1 MATSRVSTTAFRL
14 VLLTP
19 LLATILLA
27 SHAPAK
33 EALDS
38 ARIEA
43 LAAMLPESPVGVGR
57 PIADRQAWQAVA
69 KAPQFKRVV
78 REAERLMARPIPE
91 TTDELYLEF
100 SQTGNRTRYQRVWSQ
115 RHSRFPALVLA
126 ECIENRGRFVP
137 AIEEAIRAVC
147 EEKTWVYPAH
157 DRSLRNFRGEA
168 IEIDLG
174 SAATSW
180 NLATADYWLGDVL
193 SQETRDLVRSELE
206 RRCFGP
212 LESYVQKGKP
222 RLWWATGTNNWN
234 AVCLAG
240 VTGAAVANIE
250 SPQRRAFF
258 IAAAE
263 KYVQYFLKGFTPD
276 GYCSEGLG
284 YWNYGFGHYVL
295 LAETIHQATAGRAD
309 LLEEPSVRQ
318 IARFGVRMEVL
329 PGVYPAFADCHVSS
343 RPDTRLTAFLSRRF
357 AWGLDAIEGRGL
369 LLAAGPSSSLFTL
382 GIYGCENS
390 ASRVAA
396 AEASTSEQPLRDWFP
411 DAGILICR
419 PRPGSARGLGV
430 ALKGGHNA
438 EHHNHNDVG
447 SFVVA
452 LAGKTPLV
460 DPGSEVYTAR
470 TFSGERYASGVLNS
484 FGHPVPI
491 VAGELQARGRSAA
504 AKVLKAE
511 FTDEQDT
518 LVLDMSAAYKV
529 EGLKKLQRSFVFS
542 RKGAG
547 CLVVSDQIELAS
559 PQSFATAL
567 VTFSD
572 WKESSGPGRLLVGSG
587 SAAVA
592 VRVDAGGEEFSVEAE
607 RIEED
612 LPGGRVPVRL
622 GINLR
627 EPVTAATVTL
637 TITPEAE

>member
-1 MATSRVSTTAFRL
+1 MATNRVSTTSLRL
-14 VLLTP
+14 VLLTA
-19 LLATILLA
+19 LLATILSA
-27 SHAPAK
+27 SHAPAQ
-33 EALDS
+33 EAVDP
-38 ARIEA
+38 ARVQA

-57 PIADRQAWQAVA
+57 PITDRQAWQAVA
-69 KAPQFKRVV
+69 RAPQFKRVV
-78 REAERLMARPIPE
+78 PEAERLMAQPIPE
-91 TTDELYLEF
+91 ATDELYLDF
-100 SQTGNRTRYQRVWSQ
+100 SRTGNRTRYQRVLGQ

-126 ECIENRGRFVP
+126 ECIENRGRFLP

-157 DRSLRNFRGEA
+157 DRSLGNFKGEV

-180 NLATADYWLGDVL
+180 NLATADYWLGEVL
-193 SQETRDLVRSELE
+193 SQKTRDLVHSELE

-212 LESYVQKGKP
+212 FESYVNKGKP

-240 VTGAAVANIE
+240 VTGSALGAIE
-250 SPQRRAFF
+250 SPPRRAFF
-258 IAAAE
+258 VAAAE

-295 LAETIHQATAGRAD
+295 LAETIQQATGGRVD
-309 LLEEPSVRQ
+309 LFEEPSVRQ
-318 IARFGVRMEVL
+318 IARFGVRMEIL
-329 PGVYPAFADCHVSS
+329 PGIYPAFADCHVASH
-343 RPDTRLTAFLSRRF
+343 PDTRLAAFLSRRF
-357 AWGLDAIEGRGL
+357 GWGLEEIEQRGL
-369 LLAAGPSSSLFTL
+369 LLAGGPSSSLFEL
-382 GIYGCENS
+382 GIYGFENS

-396 AEASTSEQPLRDWFP
+396 AEPSAPDQPLRDWFP

-419 PRPGSARGLGV
+419 PRPGNERGLGV

-452 LAGKTPLV
+452 LAGNTPLV

-470 TFSGERYASGVLNS
+470 TFSGERYESGVLNS
-484 FGHPVPI
+484 FGHPVPM
-491 VAGELQARGRSAA
+491 VAGKLQAGGRSAA

-518 LVLDMSAAYKV
+518 LVLDVSAAYKV
-529 EGLKKLQRSFVFS
+529 EGLKKLQRSFIFS
-542 RKGAG
+542 RAGAG
-547 CLVVSDQIELAS
+547 RLVVIDEVELAS

-572 WKESSGPGRLLVGSG
+572 WKESGAGRLLVGNG
-587 SAAVA
+587 SAAVQ
-592 VRVDAGGEEFSVEAE
+592 VEVDAGGEKFSVEAL

-612 LPGGRVPVRL
+612 LPDGRVPVRL

-627 EPVTAATVTL
+627 EPVTAATVTV
-637 TITPEAE
+637 TITPEAK